1 MTIAPRRAGG
11 VAAVWRVEIGRA
23 ADRLPC
29 PLHPLE
35 VAPACAS
42 LSPLLRAV
50 HPRTE
55 PAMDGCFHG
64 SFTNVFDVKENVRVT
79 PITSY
84 NQRCIVLPFQT
95 IVDAPCLS
103 RRNRG

>member
-1 MTIAPRRAGG
+1 MLIIGAQASG
-11 VAAVWRVEIGRA
+11 VAALWRLEIGRA

-29 PLHPLE
+29 SLHRLE
-35 VAPACAS
+35 AAMACAS
-42 LSPLLRAV
+42 LWRLLRAA